1 MIDQKQPENVKYFN
15 FLGSMIIN
23 KARRT
28 REIESRIAM
37 TKGALN
43 KKNLFTSKLDFK
55 VTKYLVGCYYG
66 AETLT
71 VPKVDRKYLGSF
83 EMWW

>member
-1 MIDQKQPENVKYFN
+1 MIT
-15 FLGSMIIN
+15 N

-28 REIESRIAM
+28 REIESRTVL
-37 TKGALN
+37 TKGAFN

-55 VTKYLVGCYYG
+55 VAKKLVGCQYG

-71 VPKVDRKYLGSF
+71 VPKVDRKYLESF
-83 EMWW
+83 EIWW